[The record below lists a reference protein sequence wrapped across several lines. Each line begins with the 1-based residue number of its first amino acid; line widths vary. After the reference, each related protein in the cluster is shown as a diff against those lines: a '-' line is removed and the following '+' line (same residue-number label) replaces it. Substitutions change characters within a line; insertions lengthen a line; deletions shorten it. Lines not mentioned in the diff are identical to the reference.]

1 MLAALIPSLLKG
13 VFGIVDQVV
22 EDKDEA
28 NRIKAAI
35 TERQQDLESQEM
47 EGRVKIILAEAQG
60 SWLQSNWRPLLML
73 VAIIIIANN
82 FLVVPYATAMG
93 LTIPTLE
100 LPDALWNLLTVGVGG
115 YVLGRSGEKIM
126 NNYKRP

>member
-47 EGRVKIILAEAQG
+47 EGRIKIICTRLGHYTRRSVMNRA
-60 SWLQSNWRPLLML
+60 
-73 VAIIIIANN
+73 AILI
-82 FLVVPYATAMG
+82 LVV
-93 LTIPTLE
+93 
-100 LPDALWNLLTVGVGG
+100 LPEPI
-115 YVLGRSGEKIM
+115 RQI
-126 NNYKRP
+126 

>member
-47 EGRVKIILAEAQG
+47 EGRIKIILAEAQG

-100 LPDALWNLLTVGVGG
+100 LPDALWNLLTVGVSG
-115 YVLGRSGEKIM
+115 YIVGRSGEKIM
-126 NNYKRP
+126 ATYKK

>member
-126 NNYKRP
+126 HNYKRP

>member
-47 EGRVKIILAEAQG
+47 EGRIKIILAEAQG